1 MIVENITPSNPY
13 KIRAISMTEI
23 DQALEAL
30 RVNPDDHKAQSG
42 FYDLFLNSSFF
53 IPTVD
58 EMVSTDD
65 KSAKEKVEVPMI
77 IADDGIDYLIFFD
90 QQQRLND
97 WANEEVP
104 SLQLPGHVLVE
115 MTTAEL
121 HWAMNIGTDYN
132 KQFAPDEITWLK
144 EVVERCKAEGG
155 EQQS

>member
-1 MIVENITPSNPY
+1 
-13 KIRAISMTEI
+13 MTEI
-23 DQALEAL
+23 DQALEVL
-30 RVNPDDHKAQSG
+30 RANPDDHKAQSG
-42 FYDLFLNSSFF
+42 FYDLFLTSSFF

-58 EMVSTDD
+58 EMVSTDG

>member
-1 MIVENITPSNPY
+1 
-13 KIRAISMTEI
+13 MTEL

-30 RVNPDDHKAQSG
+30 RADPDDHKAQSF

-58 EMVSTDD
+58 EMIDTED
-65 KSAKEKVEVPMI
+65 KKGKEKVEVPLI
-77 IADDGIDYLIFFD
+77 IVDDGIDYLVFFD

-97 WANEEVP
+97 WAEKEAP
-104 SLQLPGHVLVE
+104 SLQLPGHVLAE

-132 KQFAPDEITWLK
+132 KQFAPDEIAWLK
-144 EVVERCKAEGG
+144 NVVERCKA
-155 EQQS
+155 QADN